1 MATQEQATQTNQHRR
16 QYRRCQCLAAKDALQ
31 WISSLIIPLV
41 LGIFTIVITF
51 HQQKMIREQRLE
63 DLNESRY
70 QRLEDLN
77 ELREQRQVE
86 EETANRSNEFQRQL
100 TTERYRDELLVAYIN
115 DMATLLEKRNGS
127 LTADE
132 VTATVARAK
141 TLTILRQLDT
151 QRNIQI
157 VRFLYEAKQL

>member
-1 MATQEQATQTNQHRR
+1 
-16 QYRRCQCLAAKDALQ
+16 
-31 WISSLIIPLV
+31 
-41 LGIFTIVITF
+41 
-51 HQQKMIREQRLE
+51 MIREQRLE

-86 EETANRSNEFQRQL
+86 EKTANRSNEFQRQL

-115 DMATLLEKRNGS
+115 DMATLLEKSNGS

-132 VTATVARAK
+132 LTATVARAK

-157 VRFLYEAKQL
+157 VRFLYEAKQLTGIHKNSSLDLSTAELRDIDFRYTAINTKKLNNLSLTGIFLSNATF